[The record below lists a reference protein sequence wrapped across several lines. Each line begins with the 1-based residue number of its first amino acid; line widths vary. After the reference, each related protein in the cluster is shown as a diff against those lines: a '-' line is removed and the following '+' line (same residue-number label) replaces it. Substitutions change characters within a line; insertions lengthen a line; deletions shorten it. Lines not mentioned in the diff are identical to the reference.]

1 MEIKHDG
8 YRLIVHRV
16 RLITR
21 NDHDWSE
28 RYPLITEAALGRDR
42 NPDADADLKLA
53 VAVLADLRKL
63 TGRRRRAYTNK
74 SECIIGGDTPSSG
87 VIAPNR
93 PCVSPWIPSVK

>member
-28 RYPLITEAALGRDR
+28 RYPLIIEAALGRDP
-42 NPDADADLKLA
+42 NPDADLKLA
-53 VAVLADLRKL
+53 AAVLADLRRL
-63 TGRRRRAYTNK
+63 TGRRLRAYTNK

-87 VIAPNR
+87 VIAPNI
-93 PCVSPWIPSVK
+93 PCVSPSMPSVK